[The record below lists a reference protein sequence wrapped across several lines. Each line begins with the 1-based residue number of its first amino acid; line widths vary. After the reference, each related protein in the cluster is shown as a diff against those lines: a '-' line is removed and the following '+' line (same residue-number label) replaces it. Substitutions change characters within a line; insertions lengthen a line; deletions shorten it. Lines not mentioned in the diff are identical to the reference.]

1 MLDDIDEQGD
11 CRSKA
16 LELAREGGNPV
27 PRGSVNLKSREG
39 RISGGDGGRLIE
51 LMMKEKG
58 ISLLIAS
65 IFSVK

>member
-1 MLDDIDEQGD
+1 MPDDVDEQGD

-16 LELAREGGNPV
+16 PELAQEVGNPV
-27 PRGSVNLKSREG
+27 PRGSVNLKSGEG

-65 IFSVK
+65 VFSVK